1 MLSLFYFFLFL
12 NKEIKVNWL
21 KKKSEQTGHFTFFHI
36 RNKKWKKKIQ
46 PVSLSL
52 QFPISLLLAAEYS
65 IFFLSAITSTGSH
78 SSRLRADAYPTRQ
91 PVTNTTLGWIVR
103 HPCFPLSHFTL
114 LSASC
119 RSCLLSCSFSDRI
132 YPRWAAQLTR
142 LICVW
147 VRLSVSVCIF
157 QASSHGPP
165 DDHLKTRPDQGN
177 HTHMQTHR
185 MSLS

>member
-1 MLSLFYFFLFL
+1 M
-12 NKEIKVNWL
+12 
-21 KKKSEQTGHFTFFHI
+21 
-36 RNKKWKKKIQ
+36 KKKIQ

-52 QFPISLLLAAEYS
+52 RFPISLLLAAEYS
-65 IFFLSAITSTGSH
+65 IYFLSAITSTGSH

-103 HPCFPLSHFTL
+103 HPCFPLSLFTL

-119 RSCLLSCSFSDRI
+119 RSCLLSCSLSDRI

-157 QASSHGPP
+157 QASSHCPP